1 MNDQKKKNPN
11 QTKQKNQKQLQQ
23 NKKNRKKKKNLIIF
37 SKSWKALGFSENL
50 PTSGSWQK
58 SGRIFHMPHITNT
71 SSKML

>member
-23 NKKNRKKKKNLIIF
+23 NKTNRKKKNLIIF